1 MAARGNRERAE
12 LPINHS
18 LVELSTAISVDFR
31 LTGLRGEWMM
41 DHRESLEGVAMRGI
55 LAGLLLLLCGS
66 GANATLIAYWNFDG
80 YLDSPSATTVLASAG
95 VGTLTITG
103 FPEADT
109 MDEPGTT
116 INETIPADLLT
127 NNALSL
133 RNPVNNGDYLQLAF
147 SLVGFQ
153 DPVLTYVTKKTDVNG
168 FDINQW
174 SYSTDGGTIF
184 TNFGAAVNPVTV
196 AVGFT
201 GGLVTEDFT
210 GVGALTNQT
219 SVILRYTFGGGA
231 GSAGTR
237 NDIDNIQINATT
249 IIPEPSTFA
258 LVSLGL
264 LGLVMSRRRSLGSPA
279 RS

>member
-1 MAARGNRERAE
+1 
-12 LPINHS
+12 
-18 LVELSTAISVDFR
+18 
-31 LTGLRGEWMM
+31 
-41 DHRESLEGVAMRGI
+41 MRGI
-55 LAGLLLLLCGS
+55 LAGLMLLLCSS

-80 YLDSPSATTVLASAG
+80 YVDSPSATTVLANAG

-116 INETIPADLLT
+116 INETTPADLLT

-133 RNPVNNGDYLQLAF
+133 RNPANNGDYLQLAF
-147 SLVGFQ
+147 SLTGFQ

-184 TNFGAAVNPVTV
+184 TNFGAAVNPVTI
-196 AVGFT
+196 AGVGSWTPTT
-201 GGLVTEDFT
+201 GTSLVTEDFT
-210 GVGALTNQT
+210 GIGALSNQA

-249 IIPEPSTFA
+249 LIPEPSTCA
-258 LVSLGL
+258 LLSLGL
-264 LGLVMSRRRSLGSPA
+264 FGLVMSRRRSLGSPA

>member
-1 MAARGNRERAE
+1 
-12 LPINHS
+12 
-18 LVELSTAISVDFR
+18 
-31 LTGLRGEWMM
+31 
-41 DHRESLEGVAMRGI
+41 
-55 LAGLLLLLCGS
+55 LLLLCSS

-80 YLDSPSATTVLASAG
+80 YLDSPSLTTVPASAC
-95 VGTLTITG
+95 VGLCSLTITG

-116 INETIPADLLT
+116 INETIPADTLV

-133 RNPVNNGDYLQLAF
+133 RNPANNGDYLQLAF
-147 SLVGFQ
+147 SLIGFQ

-168 FDINQW
+168 FDVNQW

-196 AVGFT
+196 AGVGLFT

-210 GVGALTNQT
+210 GVGALTNQA
-219 SVILRYTFGGGA
+219 SVILRYTFGGGNVA
-231 GSAGTR
+231 AAPGIR

-249 IIPEPSTFA
+249 LVPEPSTCA
-258 LVSLGL
+258 LLSLGL
-264 LGLVMSRRRSLGSPA
+264 FGLVMSRRRSRGSPA

>member
-1 MAARGNRERAE
+1 
-12 LPINHS
+12 
-18 LVELSTAISVDFR
+18 
-31 LTGLRGEWMM
+31 
-41 DHRESLEGVAMRGI
+41 MRGI
-55 LAGLLLLLCGS
+55 LAGLLLLLCS
-66 GANATLIAYWNFDG
+66 SRANATLIAYWNFDG

-95 VGTLTITG
+95 VGVLTITG

-109 MDEPGTT
+109 MQETGTT
-116 INETIPADLLT
+116 INETSPADTLV
-127 NNALSL
+127 NDALSL
-133 RNPVNNGDYLQLAF
+133 RNPANNGDYLQLAF
-147 SLVGFQ
+147 SLTGFQ

-184 TNFGAAVNPVTV
+184 TNFGAAVDPGTL

-201 GGLVTEDFT
+201 TGHLVTRDFT

-249 IIPEPSTFA
+249 LIPEPSTCA
-258 LVSLGL
+258 LLSLGL
-264 LGLVMSRRRSLGSPA
+264 FGLVMSRRRSLGSPA

>member
-1 MAARGNRERAE
+1 
-12 LPINHS
+12 
-18 LVELSTAISVDFR
+18 
-31 LTGLRGEWMM
+31 
-41 DHRESLEGVAMRGI
+41 MRGI
-55 LAGLLLLLCGS
+55 LAGLLLLLCSS

-109 MDEPGTT
+109 MDELGTT
-116 INETIPADLLT
+116 INETIPADTLT

-147 SLVGFQ
+147 SLTGFQ

-174 SYSTDGGTIF
+174 SYSTDGGTVF
-184 TNFGAAVNPVTV
+184 TNFGAAVDPVIV

-201 GGLVTEDFT
+201 AATLVTRDFT

-231 GSAGTR
+231 GSVGTR

-249 IIPEPSTFA
+249 LIPEPSTFA
-258 LVSLGL
+258 LLSLGL
-264 LGLVMSRRRSLGSPA
+264 FGLVMSRRRSLGSPA